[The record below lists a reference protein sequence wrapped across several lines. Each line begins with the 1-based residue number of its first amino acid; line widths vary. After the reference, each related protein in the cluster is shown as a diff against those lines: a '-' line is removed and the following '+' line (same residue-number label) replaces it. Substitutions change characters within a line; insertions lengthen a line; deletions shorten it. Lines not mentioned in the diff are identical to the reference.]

1 MIIDNLKNLEKYVGG
16 SGYVAKA
23 MEIISSLDLE
33 NLEVGKYILEE
44 GKLFYMIQQY
54 DSHKWEDG
62 KFETH
67 NKFTDIQLVIKGE
80 EIITFAERNSLNE
93 KIPYNEVKDI
103 TYYDDSVRG
112 EDFILREGDFMIL
125 EPNDGHKPGNS
136 ITDPVP
142 VKKLVFKVISE

>member
-1 MIIDNLKNLEKYVGG
+1 
-16 SGYVAKA
+16 
-23 MEIISSLDLE
+23 
-33 NLEVGKYILEE
+33 
-44 GKLFYMIQQY
+44 MIQQY